1 MNANTIS
8 DNLAFDSM
16 PKPPRVPKRK
26 RGRGLSKFEIWA
38 WSPVVSFQ
46 VGLTAGYLAMIYF
59 GVSAFIA
66 QIPAFRHTAP
76 DGWSVYWAAALTIGS
91 ILASIGSV
99 SRLKW
104 FEMTELIGSILVTLT
119 VGSYAAVLLFLAYA
133 GQEADRAAGG
143 AGFVVLTVP
152 VLVRMLWLASQSLRK
167 R

>member
-1 MNANTIS
+1 MNLKTVN
-8 DNLAFDSM
+8 DNLAFQTM
-16 PKPPRVPKRK
+16 PKPPRVPKRSI
-26 RGRGLSKFEIWA
+26 GRGLSKFEIWA
-38 WSPVVSFQ
+38 WSPVISFQ

-59 GVSAFIA
+59 GVSAWLA

-76 DGWSVYWAAALTIGS
+76 NGWSIWWAIALTFGA

-99 SRLKW
+99 SRQRW
-104 FEMTELIGSILVTLT
+104 FEVAELVGSALITLT

-133 GQEADRAAGG
+133 GHIVGQAAAG

-167 R
+167 

>member
-1 MNANTIS
+1 MSDRTVS
-8 DNLAFDSM
+8 DNLAFDVMS
-16 PKPPRVPKRK
+16 KPPRVPKRGFR
-26 RGRGLSKFEIWA
+26 RGPSKFEIWA

-66 QIPAFRHTAP
+66 KIPAFLHTAP
-76 DGWSVYWAAALTIGS
+76 DGWSLYWAVALTIGG
-91 ILASIGSV
+91 IFASIGSV

-104 FEMTELIGSILVTLT
+104 FEVAELLGSSLITLT
-119 VGSYAAVLLFLAYA
+119 VGSYAAVLLFLAYSGHQA
-133 GQEADRAAGG
+133 SQAAAG

-167 R
+167 